1 MEEEKLI
8 KNTGT
13 RTEYAI
19 NSYVLLRLPDE
30 DIIKG
35 NVGKLKLPLKGPML
49 VTAVNGDKYT
59 LQDITTGK
67 DYRVHISRISPF
79 YYDSIRDDPF
89 AIAAKDNDEEQV
101 EKIVDHTN
109 MTLKSKMD
117 FLVRW
122 AGYDESHDLWLPW
135 NQLRDN
141 PKLHKYLFE
150 NGMQSW
156 IPKEHRKQEYKG

>member
-1 MEEEKLI
+1 MEEEKQAREGGQ
-8 KNTGT
+8 T
-13 RTEYAI
+13 TEYAVD
-19 NSYVLLRLPDE
+19 SYVLLRMPDE

-49 VTAVNGDKYT
+49 VTARNGSKYT

-79 YYDSIRDDPF
+79 YHDPIRDDPF
-89 AIAAKDNDEEQV
+89 EITAKDLDEEQV
-101 EKIVDHTN
+101 EKIVDHTDV
-109 MTLKSKMD
+109 TQKSKMD

-122 AGYDESHDLWLPW
+122 TGYDASHDLWLPW
-135 NQLRDN
+135 SQLRDN
-141 PKLHKYLFE
+141 PKLHKYLFD
-150 NGMQSW
+150 NGMESW